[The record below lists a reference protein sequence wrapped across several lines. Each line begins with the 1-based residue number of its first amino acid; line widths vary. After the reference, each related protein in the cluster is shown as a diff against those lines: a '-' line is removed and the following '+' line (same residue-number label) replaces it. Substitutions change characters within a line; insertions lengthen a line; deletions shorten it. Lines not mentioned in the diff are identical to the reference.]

1 MTNSNLSKSLSKG
14 AEAHSCANSVTHN
27 QRCHSRVVKNS
38 SHYHSSVVPSRGK
51 YKQLESNHLLQIEKM
66 KGKSAEKACSK
77 SPPNAAARQSP
88 QSIFKQRASPSKERS
103 PSSSPTLGS
112 FYAGAKFSE
121 PPTPNILPKPPSRWT
136 TTPFYMASGRTFP
149 LLSDGRVEKCHQFSS
164 NLKMLLNVQA

>member
-1 MTNSNLSKSLSKG
+1 MTNSNLSKFHSKG

-38 SHYHSSVVPSRGK
+38 THSQSLVVPRGK
-51 YKQLESNHLLQIEKM
+51 YKQLESNQLLQIEKT
-66 KGKSAEKACSK
+66 KGKPAEKSCSR
-77 SPPNAAARQSP
+77 SSPNAAARQSP
-88 QSIFKQRASPSKERS
+88 QSIFKQRASPSKEGS

-121 PPTPNILPKPPSRWT
+121 PPTPNILPRPPTRWT
-136 TTPFYMASGRTFP
+136 TTSFYMASGGAFP
-149 LLSDGRVEKCHQFSS
+149 FLSDGRVEKCHQFTS